1 MKGFILMVVP
11 ALFCGM
17 VFTGCLNKAESN
29 DIPTDE
35 LYVILTESAI
45 DPAGDKNN
53 LVFTGD
59 DIVSFN
65 VATGEIIFTEAILCE
80 IISRIGYS
88 SYLHFFI
95 AGKPVFVPPITIH
108 SPWSSAG
115 ADDLHFRIWNSKIC
129 LSEFYQSWEWLPE
142 AERKIKQK
150 EQEETHKKRKKE
162 LDVLTKYLSDT
173 GKITE
178 RELPLQ
184 EDNCDQRVIAN
195 NTLYMDTPLTTS
207 IEISEMIIEGNFFKM
222 KICAVGSNVDSWDIN
237 LIDSGE
243 WEYDAIN
250 TGKSILKL
258 TVNKRND
265 CPVWSTKEV
274 CFNIEDIQIEGSKI
288 FSLGSSGNAITILRY
303 EN

>member
-1 MKGFILMVVP
+1 MKGLVLALVP
-11 ALFCGM
+11 ALICVM
-17 VFTGCLNKAESN
+17 VFTSCLDKAKSN

-35 LYVILTESAI
+35 LYMILTESAI

-65 VATGEIIFTEAILCE
+65 VETGEIIFTEAVLCE
-80 IISRIGYS
+80 IISRTGYS

-115 ADDLHFRIWNSKIC
+115 GDDLHFRIWNSKIY
-129 LSEFYQSWEWLPE
+129 LNEFYQSWEWLPE

-150 EQEETHKKRKKE
+150 EQEKTHKKRKKE
-162 LDVLTKYLSDT
+162 LDVLTKYLSDA

-178 RELPLQ
+178 QEAPL
-184 EDNCDQRVIAN
+184 EDNCDQRVIVN
-195 NTLYMDTPLTTS
+195 KTLYMDTPLTTS

-222 KICAVGSNVDSWDIN
+222 RICAVGSNVDSWDVN

-243 WEYDAIN
+243 WEYDTFN
-250 TGKSILKL
+250 TGKRLLKL
-258 TVNKRND
+258 TVDKRND

-274 CFNIEDIQIEGSKI
+274 CFNIEDMQIEGSI
-288 FSLGSSGNAITILRY
+288 TFGLGSSGNIITFLRY